1 MKGKSAEGLVVLVT
15 GATSGIGKAIASGLV
30 SEGASVYGTGR
41 DPAARSNADKT
52 HYDIGVNYLPLDT
65 RSEESVE
72 TAVSAVLGKEGR
84 LDVLVACA
92 GMGIAGAVE
101 DTDIADVTHQ
111 MDVNFLG
118 TVRTIKACL
127 SSMRRRGSGKIIVIG
142 SIAGRVG
149 MPFQAFYSSSKFALE
164 GFVESL
170 RQEVKKFGIEV
181 CIVEPGDFHT
191 GFTGSREKAA
201 SLTGGAY
208 DKTFLRVISVQE
220 HDELLGSTPDKAA
233 KTVISLVNR
242 KSLPVRVTTGPAFQR
257 FACFLKRIIP
267 ASWFEAFFKLYYKL

>member
-15 GATSGIGKAIASGLV
+15 GATSGIGKAIASGLF
-30 SEGASVYGTGR
+30 SAGASVYGTGR
-41 DPAARSNADKT
+41 DPSARSNADKT
-52 HYDIGVNYLPLDT
+52 RYDTGVNYLPLDT

-72 TAVSAVLGKEGR
+72 AAVSTVLGKEGR

-101 DTDIADVTHQ
+101 DTDIADVMHQ

-118 TVRTIKACL
+118 TVRTIKSCL
-127 SSMRRRGSGKIIVIG
+127 PSMRKRGAGKVIVIG

-191 GFTGSREKAA
+191 GFTGSRKKAA

-208 DKTFLRVISVQE
+208 DDIFLRVISVQE
-220 HDELLGSTPDKAA
+220 HDELHGSTPDEAA